1 MRLDRVNHTPFSHRV
16 GRYHFQMA
24 QARLNTPVEPVFTY
38 SLQPFYARQ
47 QEWVTE
53 LSHSLSRLYRF
64 SAELDEAA
72 REFDPARKN
81 SAVNKRMAMS
91 SHPEAATANALP
103 EAVSATYELSVYK
116 LATGQTNRSPW
127 GHRDASNPVQAGHQ
141 EFTLSIGEQEKILTL
156 YSAPSDT
163 YGSVLRR
170 MAAAINQ
177 SQMGVTARME
187 TNHEQQSLVVQT
199 TLTGA
204 KQAFTLRDRVGNNIR
219 ALGLQ
224 QAETPAGD
232 AEFSLNHLRQHSQT
246 NQFTIENGQV
256 RVSLHQVS
264 REPIRIEIVRDTDHM
279 LQQSKTL
286 VHRYNRLLAFLNEH
300 QDVLATQKLDTF
312 QRVARAAEGRLRPF
326 GIELLSNG
334 ELSLNESAWREAVDM
349 DYVGFTDAMKG
360 LTRQFREETLQLQ
373 KAPLGSYSRSHE
385 ETQSDNPY
393 ISQSW
398 SSLHYLY
405 TAKTGLF
412 LDLLW

>member
-81 SAVNKRMAMS
+81 SAVNRRLATS
-91 SHPEAATANALP
+91 SQPEAATANALP
-103 EAVSATYELSVYK
+103 EAVPETYELAVYK

-127 GHRDASNPVQAGHQ
+127 GHRDAPNPVQAGHQ

-163 YGSVLRR
+163 YERILRHV
-170 MAAAINQ
+170 AIAINQ

-187 TNHEQQSLVVQT
+187 MNQEQQSLVVQT
-199 TLTGA
+199 AQTGA
-204 KQAFTLRDRVGNNIR
+204 NQAFTLRDRVGNSIQ

-224 QAETPAGD
+224 QTEIPAKD
-232 AEFSLNHLRQHSQT
+232 AEFSLNHRRQRSQT
-246 NQFTIENGQV
+246 NQFTIENGQAI
-256 RVSLHQVS
+256 VSLHQVS
-264 REPIRIEIVRDTDHM
+264 SEPIRLEIAMDTEH
-279 LQQSKTL
+279 LLKQSKTL

-300 QDVLATQKLDTF
+300 QDILATQKLDTF
-312 QRVARAAEGRLRPF
+312 QRVASSAEDGLRPF

-334 ELSLNESAWREAVDM
+334 ELSLDEAAWREAVAT
-349 DYVGFTDAMKG
+349 DYTGFTDAMKG

-385 ETQSDNPY
+385 ETQSHNPY

-412 LDLLW
+412 LDVLW